1 METELDE
8 IKVNLEILQAK
19 ITRLQNFKLKRYN
32 VELQQGELGKLEI
45 LIDEDEQGEFIRVS
59 ELLKTLGL

>member
-19 ITRLQNFKLKRYN
+19 ITRLQNFKIQRYD
-32 VELQQGELGKLEI
+32 VEIIGDNYDDRELSI
-45 LIDEDEQGEFIRVS
+45 YPDEQGEFIRVS
-59 ELLKTLGL
+59 ELIKVLGL